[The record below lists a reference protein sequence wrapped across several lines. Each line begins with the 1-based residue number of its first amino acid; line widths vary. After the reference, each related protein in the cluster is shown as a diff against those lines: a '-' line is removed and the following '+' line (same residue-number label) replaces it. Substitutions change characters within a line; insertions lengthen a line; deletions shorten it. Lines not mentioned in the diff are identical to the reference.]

1 MKSHPNPFG
10 LPHLCCYNNWH
21 IRGRGFSGYHPAAKL
36 GTEWRSLR
44 NVIAGMI
51 ALTAFAGCSSLT
63 RLTGPESP
71 PPATPAPAAT
81 AGAVTSSTLPPQPP
95 PPSPP
100 PSQSLPP
107 PSQSLPPPSQ
117 SPPPSPP
124 PAPAATASAP
134 ASTSFT
140 SRVKGWFTG
149 GSSETLPAAP
159 SQTKAS
165 LDFDC
170 PTIDYRQGAATLTV
184 NDTTKGDNAAL
195 DLKYQASFVK
205 TARECDV
212 HGDMVTIRVGVQG
225 RVVVG
230 PAGGPGTVT
239 VPLRYALV
247 REGVEPR
254 TIWTKLFA
262 IPVTVSSS
270 QLNVPFTH
278 IEEELTVPIP
288 SPSELAAYVVYI
300 GFDPDGLKPAEKPKP
315 AARPRAAR
323 AR

>member
-1 MKSHPNPFG
+1 
-10 LPHLCCYNNWH
+10 
-21 IRGRGFSGYHPAAKL
+21 
-36 GTEWRSLR
+36 LR
-44 NVIAGMI
+44 KIIAGMI

-63 RLTGPESP
+63 GLTGPEAP

-81 AGAVTSSTLPPQPP
+81 AGTVTSSTLPPQPP
-95 PPSPP
+95 
-100 PSQSLPP
+100 QPP

-124 PAPAATASAP
+124 PTPAATASAP
-134 ASTSFT
+134 TSTSFT

-184 NDTTKGDNAAL
+184 NDSTKGDNAAL

-212 HGDMVTIRVGVQG
+212 RGDMVTIRVGVQG

-230 PAGGPGTVT
+230 PAGGPVTFT

-254 TIWTKLFA
+254 TIWTKLFP

-278 IEEELTVPIP
+278 IEEEMTVPIP
-288 SPSELAAYVVYI
+288 TPSELAAYVVYI
-300 GFDPDGLKPAEKPKP
+300 GFDTEGLKPAEKPKP

>member
-1 MKSHPNPFG
+1 
-10 LPHLCCYNNWH
+10 
-21 IRGRGFSGYHPAAKL
+21 
-36 GTEWRSLR
+36 LR
-44 NVIAGMI
+44 KIIAGMI

-63 RLTGPESP
+63 GLTGPEAP
-71 PPATPAPAAT
+71 PPAAPAPAAT
-81 AGAVTSSTLPPQPP
+81 AGTVTSSTLPPQPP
-95 PPSPP
+95 QPS
-100 PSQSLPP
+100 

-124 PAPAATASAP
+124 PTPTATASAP

-184 NDTTKGDNAAL
+184 NDSTKGDNAAL

-212 HGDMVTIRVGVQG
+212 RGDMVTIRVGVQG

-230 PAGGPGTVT
+230 PAGGPGTFT

-254 TIWTKLFA
+254 TIWTKLFP

-278 IEEELTVPIP
+278 IEEEMTVPIP

-300 GFDPDGLKPAEKPKP
+300 GFDPDGLKAAEKPKP

>member
-1 MKSHPNPFG
+1 VAS
-10 LPHLCCYNNWH
+10 
-21 IRGRGFSGYHPAAKL
+21 IPA
-36 GTEWRSLR
+36 
-44 NVIAGMI
+44 
-51 ALTAFAGCSSLT
+51 
-63 RLTGPESP
+63 
-71 PPATPAPAAT
+71 PAPAAT
-81 AGAVTSSTLPPQPP
+81 AGTVASAAPPQPTP
-95 PPSPP
+95 PPP
-100 PSQSLPP
+100 
-107 PSQSLPPPSQ
+107 
-117 SPPPSPP
+117 
-124 PAPAATASAP
+124 P

-149 GSSETLPAAP
+149 DSSQTLPAAP
-159 SQTKAS
+159 SRTQAS

-184 NDTTKGDNAAL
+184 NDSTKGDNAAL

-262 IPVTVSSS
+262 IPVTVSMS
-270 QLNVPFTH
+270 QLNVPFIH
-278 IEEELTVPIP
+278 IEEEMTVPIP

>member
-63 RLTGPESP
+63 GLTGS
-71 PPATPAPAAT
+71 
-81 AGAVTSSTLPPQPP
+81 G
-95 PPSPP
+95 
-100 PSQSLPP
+100 
-107 PSQSLPPPSQ
+107 
-117 SPPPSPP
+117 SPP
-124 PAPAATASAP
+124 PAPAPPAAAAGTVASTAPPQSPQPAPPPPPTTASAP